1 MNDGICT
8 VRTVA
13 NPGPSR
19 GVIVGT
25 RPKVV
30 PIGHDGAVPE
40 PLRVAYTL
48 EQCWHRVPGGTATA
62 TLEVARRL
70 VARPDVELVGV
81 AGRHRRPPVPPF
93 VPPVAVCA
101 LPFGR
106 PLLYETWNR
115 FEWPR
120 VERATGPIDVCH
132 STTAIPAATSRPHV
146 VTVHDIAFVDA
157 PERFT
162 RRGVRV
168 MRRGLDRCRTAD
180 LVLCPSRTTSDR
192 LVEYGFSPDS
202 IRIVPWGVAAEPVDD
217 ADRARVRSRYD
228 LPDEFVL
235 FVGTVEPRKNL
246 SALAAAADRLGRTVV
261 AAGAAGWG
269 DAAQVDG
276 DVRFLGFVAAEDLP
290 ALYRLAT
297 VFAYPSLAEGFG
309 LPVAEAMAYGT
320 PVVTSTGTSTEEV
333 AAGAAVL
340 VDPGDVASI
349 ATGIEEAIDRADE
362 LSKLGLARAAELS
375 WDQTV
380 SATVDAYREVAA

>member
-1 MNDGICT
+1 M
-8 VRTVA
+8 
-13 NPGPSR
+13 
-19 GVIVGT
+19 
-25 RPKVV
+25 
-30 PIGHDGAVPE
+30 PE

-70 VARPDVELVGV
+70 VERPDIEVVGV

-93 VPPVAVCA
+93 VPPGEVRS

-120 VERATGPIDVCH
+120 VEGATGAVDVCH

-146 VTVHDIAFVDA
+146 VTVHDIAFVDT

-162 RRGVRV
+162 RHGARV
-168 MRRGLDRCRTAD
+168 MRRGLDRCRSAD

-192 LVEYGFSPDS
+192 LVEYGFAAES
-202 IRIVPWGVAAEPVDD
+202 IRVVPWGVAAEPVDD

-228 LPDEFVL
+228 LPDDFVL

-246 SALAAAADRLGRTVV
+246 SALAAAAERLGRTVV
-261 AAGAAGWG
+261 AAGSAGWG
-269 DAAQVDG
+269 TAGRADG
-276 DVRFLGFVAAEDLP
+276 DVRFLGFVPAADLP

-320 PVVTSTGTSTEEV
+320 PVVTSAGTSTEEV

-340 VDPGDVASI
+340 VDPTDAGSI
-349 ATGIEEAIDRADE
+349 ATGIDEAIARAGE
-362 LSKLGLARAAELS
+362 LSQLGLARAAQLS
-375 WDQTV
+375 WDHTV
-380 SATVDAYREVAA
+380 DATVAAYREVTA

>member
-1 MNDGICT
+1 M
-8 VRTVA
+8 
-13 NPGPSR
+13 
-19 GVIVGT
+19 
-25 RPKVV
+25 
-30 PIGHDGAVPE
+30 PE

-48 EQCWHRVPGGTATA
+48 EHCWHRVPGGTATA
-62 TLEVARRL
+62 TLEVVRRL
-70 VARPDVELVGV
+70 AARPDVEVVGV

-93 VPPVAVCA
+93 VPPVEVRS

-120 VERATGPIDVCH
+120 VERATGPIDLCH
-132 STTAIPAATSRPHV
+132 SATAIPAATARPHV
-146 VTVHDIAFVDA
+146 VTVHDIEFVDT

-168 MRRGLDRCRTAD
+168 MRRGLDRCRAAD
-180 LVLCPSRTTSDR
+180 LVMCPSRTTADR
-192 LVEYGFSPDS
+192 LVEYGFPPEV

-217 ADRARVRSRYD
+217 ADRARVRSRYR

-235 FVGTVEPRKNL
+235 FVGTIEPRKNL
-246 SALAAAADRLGRTVV
+246 PALADAAARLGRPVV

-269 DAAQVDG
+269 DTGRTDG

-290 ALYRLAT
+290 ALYCLAT

-320 PVVTSTGTSTEEV
+320 PVVTSRGTSTEEV

-349 ATGIEEAIDRADE
+349 ATGLDEAIARSDE
-362 LSKLGLARAAELS
+362 LSRLGLARAAELS
-375 WDQTV
+375 WDHTV
-380 SATVDAYREVAA
+380 DATVDAYREVAA